1 MEVVLN
7 ADDFGHSSEINRAVL
22 QAHREGVLTSA
33 SLMVTGDAA
42 EEAVEMAR
50 ATPTLAVGL
59 HLVLSD
65 GQPALPPE
73 ELPHLLR
80 GRDRFPAG
88 AARVWIRYIFSGAAR
103 REMACEV
110 RAQFERFA
118 AMGLPLDHVDGHQHI
133 HMQPAVFHMLLPL
146 ARQYGAS
153 GVRLPRDD
161 FGLAM
166 RYDRRDAA
174 VKAVWAAVFGILCRR
189 YAGELDG
196 WAAGS
201 RQTAGAHRV
210 TAADRVYGLM
220 QSGRMEEA
228 YVLNVL
234 ARAPGISTAQNVT
247 LPSQTGPGSGRMTP
261 KGHSDLAVGSS
272 QSGMPARGRAG
283 TLVVELY
290 FHPTLAS
297 ASVPLGPNR
306 GDLATLLSPAV
317 RQAIEERG
325 WVRATYAALQEA
337 R

>member
-1 MEVVLN
+1 
-7 ADDFGHSSEINRAVL
+7 
-22 QAHREGVLTSA
+22 
-33 SLMVTGDAA
+33 
-42 EEAVEMAR
+42 
-50 ATPTLAVGL
+50 VGL

-65 GQPALPPE
+65 GRPALQPE
-73 ELPHLLR
+73 KLPHLLR

-88 AARVWIRYIFSGAAR
+88 AARVWIRYIFSTAAR

-118 AMGLPLDHVDGHQHI
+118 ATGLPLDHVDGHQHI
-133 HMQPAVFHMLLPL
+133 HMQPAVFQALLPL
-146 ARQYGAS
+146 ARQFGAG

-161 FGLAM
+161 FALAM

-189 YAGELDG
+189 YAGELVG
-196 WAAGS
+196 GAAGS
-201 RQTAGAHRV
+201 GRSAAAHRLTV
-210 TAADRVYGLM
+210 ADRVYGLM

-234 ARAPGISTAQNVT
+234 ARASSISSAQNVT
-247 LPSQTGPGSGRMTP
+247 LSGPASQLTGRRVPSEESQDLATRDSSLSWRRREAFGPEPLRMTP

-272 QSGMPARGRAG
+272 QSAMPARGRAG
-283 TLVVELY
+283 TWVVELY

-306 GDLATLLSPAV
+306 GDLVTLLSPAV
-317 RQAIEERG
+317 RRASEERG
-325 WVRATYAALQEA
+325 WVRVSYATLREA

>member
-1 MEVVLN
+1 MEVIFN
-7 ADDFGHSSEINRAVL
+7 ADDFGRSSEINCAVL

-42 EEAVEMAR
+42 EEAVALAR

-65 GQPALPPE
+65 GRPASPPGQI
-73 ELPHLLR
+73 PHLLR
-80 GRDRFPAG
+80 GRDRFPAS
-88 AARVWIRYIFSGAAR
+88 AARVWVRYLFSPAAR
-103 REMACEV
+103 QEMAGEV

-118 AMGLPLDHVDGHQHI
+118 ATSLPLDHVDGHQHV
-133 HMQPAVFHMLLPL
+133 HMQPAVFAALLPL

-161 FGLAM
+161 FGMAM

-174 VKAVWAAVFGILCRR
+174 VKAVWAAAFGILCRR
-189 YAGELDG
+189 YAGELEG
-196 WAAGS
+196 GAAGS
-201 RQTAGAHRV
+201 GQSVAAHRL

-228 YVLNVL
+228 YVL
-234 ARAPGISTAQNVT
+234 RALSSV
-247 LPSQTGPGSGRMTP
+247 GPT
-261 KGHSDLAVGSS
+261 
-272 QSGMPARGRAG
+272 
-283 TLVVELY
+283 VVELY

-306 GDLATLLSPAV
+306 GDLVTLLSPAV
-317 RQAIEERG
+317 HRVIEERG
-325 WVRATYAALQEA
+325 WVRVSYATLQEA